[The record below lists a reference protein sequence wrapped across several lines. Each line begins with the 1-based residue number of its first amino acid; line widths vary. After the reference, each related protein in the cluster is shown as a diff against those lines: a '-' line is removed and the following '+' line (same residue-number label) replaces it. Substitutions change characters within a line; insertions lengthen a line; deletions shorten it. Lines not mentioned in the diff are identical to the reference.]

1 MLAEREGEGWREGR
15 GVFWSEN
22 LRSSE
27 GEWGSDVMVE
37 IVVREKR
44 GWFGWRM

>member
-1 MLAEREGEGWREGR
+1 LPSEKAKDGGRAEAF
-15 GVFWSEN
+15 FWSEN

-37 IVVREKR
+37 IVLREKR
-44 GWFGWRM
+44 GWFGWRL